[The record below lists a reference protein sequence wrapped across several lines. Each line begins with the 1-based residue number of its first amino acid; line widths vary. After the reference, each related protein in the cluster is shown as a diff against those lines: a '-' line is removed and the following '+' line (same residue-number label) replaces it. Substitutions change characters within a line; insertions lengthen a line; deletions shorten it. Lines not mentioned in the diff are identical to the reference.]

1 VMRDAKESSDAVWMQ
16 LDVMKNMIRDLD
28 AENNKL
34 KKAAAK

>member
-1 VMRDAKESSDAVWMQ
+1 MQ

-34 KKAAAK
+34 KQAAGGKK